1 MKNSWLSLL
10 MLVFLAIFLV
20 LGCSN
25 EPLTNSRED
34 LEGDEELSL
43 DKEFGGFDTS
53 DEPVGFGEPDMVDD
67 FPEDA
72 DVADAFSVEAETV
85 EALNSDTVKAYFLR
99 ITWGL
104 LEGDSTATEVIDWSG
119 SAEINKGT
127 LVLLKTIRFERN
139 DFIHLPRESRQKVD
153 FTSFTSKHLDGIAIA
168 IIDNDTTQED
178 LEGTFTLNAGNY
190 SKVLAFS
197 ELDSLELVESV
208 GSGGHEVSIISRS
221 KEVVPFAGGF
231 LSGHWV
237 KTRPDGGIFRGRWI
251 NSLGTNA
258 GHLKGI
264 WGINRRGRKVFFG
277 KWISLNG
284 QFRGLLEGRWQFT
297 RGENRGVF
305 HGRWVNRAFTTGGT
319 LKGHFKTG
327 RPGDR
332 RGFFH
337 GRWRVKRPRDGE
349 NS

>member
-1 MKNSWLSLL
+1 MKNSWFSLL
-10 MLVFLAIFLV
+10 MLVSLAIFFAF
-20 LGCSN
+20 GCSS
-25 EPLTNSRED
+25 EQLTSPEEN
-34 LEGDEELSL
+34 LEGEEELSL
-43 DKEFGGFDTS
+43 DKDFGGFDTS

-72 DVADAFSVEAETV
+72 GVADAFSAEPATV
-85 EALNSDTVKAYFLR
+85 EALNSDTIKVFFLR

-104 LEGDSTATEVIDWSG
+104 LEGDSTATDVIDWSG

-139 DFIHLPRESRQKVD
+139 DSILLPRESRRKID
-153 FTSFTSKHLDGIAIA
+153 FTSITTTHFDGIAIA

-178 LEGTFTLNAGNY
+178 IEGTLTLTAGSY
-190 SKVLAFS
+190 SNVLNFS
-197 ELDSLELVESV
+197 DLDSLELVESI
-208 GSGGHEVSIISRS
+208 GSGDYEVSIISRS

-231 LSGHWV
+231 LAGHWV
-237 KTRPDGGIFRGRWI
+237 KTRLHGGIFRGRWI

-264 WGINRRGRKVFFG
+264 WGINEQGKRVFFG
-277 KWISLNG
+277 KWISLSG
-284 QFRGLLEGRWQFT
+284 QFRGLLAGEWEYRQ
-297 RGENRGVF
+297 GENGGVF
-305 HGRWVNRAFTTGGT
+305 RGRWVNRALTTAGT

-337 GRWRVKRPRDGE
+337 GRWRVRKSED
-349 NS
+349 S